1 MTGIHFNFKNFSEGS
16 VTLYYE
22 LYLDSLF
29 LTNFIMDFY
38 LLWLVNRTCGHTA
51 TWPRLLL
58 GAVYGAAVYCL
69 TFLLTSIRFE
79 IRMTLGF
86 IAAFFGMAAITF
98 RCRNMKQFVKI
109 LSVLTGTAFFMGGM
123 YLFLRDRIPLL
134 KNMKKGVLCSAGI
147 GGIACFFGYGIIE
160 KSKRKKEISCRVCL
174 QREDIKIE
182 VEALL
187 DTGNSLQEPIS
198 KKPVSILDITAARQ
212 LFGGCLPEFYRAVP
226 FTSIGKRSGILK
238 GFEVPKMWVWY
249 QDRKEE
255 YENVYVACSE
265 EYAPGEGFRM
275 ILNPRLIK
283 NLED

>member
-1 MTGIHFNFKNFSEGS
+1 MQP
-16 VTLYYE
+16 
-22 LYLDSLF
+22 F
-29 LTNFIMDFY
+29 LEWQQ
-38 LLWLVNRTCGHTA
+38 LRSG
-51 TWPRLLL
+51 
-58 GAVYGAAVYCL
+58 
-69 TFLLTSIRFE
+69 FL
-79 IRMTLGF
+79 
-86 IAAFFGMAAITF
+86 
-98 RCRNMKQFVKI
+98 
-109 LSVLTGTAFFMGGM
+109 
-123 YLFLRDRIPLL
+123 
-134 KNMKKGVLCSAGI
+134 
-147 GGIACFFGYGIIE
+147 GYGIIE

-212 LFGGCLPEFYRAVP
+212 LFGGCLPEFYRAV
-226 FTSIGKRSGILK
+226 LK